1 MLQAL
6 DIAILGAGAMGSLF
20 GGVLAEAGHHVTLV
34 DIDELQDVLAGR
46 KTEIEAI
53 NGAVVAPA
61 RAAGIAAPS
70 TECLPQL
77 VRLVDARGAC

>member
-53 NGAVVAPA
+53 NGAVVA
-61 RAAGIAAPS
+61 AGIAAPS